1 MTSTAAPAPAPAPA
15 PSRGSLANALW
26 RRQLYRYP
34 DTWPRIGYLAIV
46 VLTTI
51 MLYYL
56 YYVEGAVT
64 PRLLPY
70 YHMSFAFFLYLLVVS
85 NAIGAFSAF
94 VGGLS
99 DKIGRANLTIYGTFL
114 VAVIQLF
121 AIPHIHDKWW
131 FAASYCVIGFVE
143 GVILVSTP
151 ALMRDF
157 SPQMGRGVAMGFWA
171 LGPTM
176 GALCAS
182 LVATNTLD
190 HLYPWQDQFIISGLV
205 CMGVVIVAFFFLRE
219 LSPQLRDQLMV
230 SERER
235 ALVEARAMGVDVE
248 SVTAHP
254 IRSMMKLDLIS
265 SSIAISVFL
274 LFYYASV
281 SVLTIYWVVTF
292 NRTTAQANGINVWLA
307 ASLSLGLVVAGLLS
321 DLARVRKPF
330 MLVGAAC
337 GIVMMLFLIHQTGQP
352 HVGYYSNVLVIVL
365 LALSIS
371 LAYAPWM
378 ANYTEQVESHNPALT
393 ASGLAIWGWILRITV
408 ALSFLVL
415 PYVITTS
422 TTLVD
427 NQNAGATLQS
437 IQAAQPYAPN
447 TAKLA
452 CSTAPAP
459 AGVIANLKTT
469 PEARPELETLA
480 TILQVCNNTHS
491 LTKALVAA
499 GGLTNAHVLGLNA
512 FNPLALD
519 IQNGKPV
526 TQAQVAGVAKYSPNL
541 ANLLLAEAKL
551 VPAQHSSPGE
561 WKRWW
566 TVCLIGMA
574 VFAVLVF
581 FMRGRWSP
589 RAARRDLAEHDRI
602 VSEEL
607 AKLVGEPAPVS

>member
-1 MTSTAAPAPAPAPA
+1 
-15 PSRGSLANALW
+15 
-26 RRQLYRYP
+26 
-34 DTWPRIGYLAIV
+34 
-46 VLTTI
+46 
-51 MLYYL
+51 
-56 YYVEGAVT
+56 
-64 PRLLPY
+64 
-70 YHMSFAFFLYLLVVS
+70 
-85 NAIGAFSAF
+85 
-94 VGGLS
+94 
-99 DKIGRANLTIYGTFL
+99 
-114 VAVIQLF
+114 
-121 AIPHIHDKWW
+121 
-131 FAASYCVIGFVE
+131 
-143 GVILVSTP
+143 
-151 ALMRDF
+151 
-157 SPQMGRGVAMGFWA
+157 
-171 LGPTM
+171 
-176 GALCAS
+176 
-182 LVATNTLD
+182 
-190 HLYPWQDQFIISGLV
+190 
-205 CMGVVIVAFFFLRE
+205 
-219 LSPQLRDQLMV
+219 MV

-248 SVTAHP
+248 AVTAHP

-265 SSIAISVFL
+265 SSIAISLFL

-337 GIVMMLFLIHQTGQP
+337 GIVMMLFLIHQTGNP
-352 HVGYYSNVLVIVL
+352 HAGYYSNVLVIVL

-415 PYVITTS
+415 PHVITTS
-422 TTLVD
+422 TVLVD
-427 NQNAGATLQS
+427 NQNAGATLQA

-452 CSTAPAP
+452 CNTAPAP
-459 AGVIANLKTT
+459 ATVIANLKTT
-469 PEARPELETLA
+469 PQARPELDTLA

-491 LTKALVAA
+491 LTTALGAA
-499 GGLTNAHVLGLNA
+499 GGLTNPHVLGLNA

-519 IQNGKPV
+519 VQNGKPV
-526 TQAQVAGVAKYSPNL
+526 TPEQVAGVAKYSPNL
-541 ANLLLAEAKL
+541 ANLLQAEAKL

-566 TVCLIGMA
+566 TVCLIGM
-574 VFAVLVF
+574 VIFGILVF